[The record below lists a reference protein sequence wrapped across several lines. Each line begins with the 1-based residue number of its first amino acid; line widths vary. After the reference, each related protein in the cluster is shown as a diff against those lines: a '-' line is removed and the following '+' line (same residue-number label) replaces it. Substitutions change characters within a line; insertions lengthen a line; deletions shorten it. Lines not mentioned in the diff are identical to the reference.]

1 MVNRHLAIAGAVAAL
16 GLVAAGC
23 GDDDESQPAA
33 SGAMQEQATP
43 SPQRSGEDIVAL
55 AQGNRDLSTLV
66 DAATAADLGTTLQ
79 GPGPYTVFA
88 PTNAAFKAVG
98 QDTLQQL
105 LRPANKEQLTS
116 VLTYHV
122 VAGELQAADLRDGQ
136 TLETVQGQRLRVR
149 VDGDT
154 VRVGDARVVQ
164 ADVDA
169 SNGVVHVIDGVLQP
183 SA

>member
-1 MVNRHLAIAGAVAAL
+1 MFKRHLAVAGAVAAL
-16 GLVAAGC
+16 SLVAAGC
-23 GDDDESQPAA
+23 GDDDNEPAA
-33 SGAMQEQATP
+33 TGTTQEMTAGQ
-43 SPQRSGEDIVAL
+43 DIVAL

-66 DAATAADLGTTLQ
+66 DAVTAADLGMTLQ
-79 GPGPYTVFA
+79 GEGPFTVFA
-88 PTNAAFKAVG
+88 PTNAAFQAVG
-98 QDTLQQL
+98 QDTLQSL
-105 LRPANKEQLTS
+105 LRPANKDQLAS

-122 VAGELQAADLRDGQ
+122 VEGKLNAADLRDGQ

-149 VDGDT
+149 VSGDT

-183 SA
+183 TA